1 MWKKNFLFRAHEA
14 APLKESENELFHDA
28 EPALDSAG
36 LQMEKFLSVWVQ
48 GEGEDDSPSMYTN
61 IYVRTATLDFR
72 TRAGFLQPLQGR
84 SHQIKQMLTPEQK
97 GFLREWLS
105 KASPQAWEE
114 SDDHFRT
121 LVRYR
126 VIGSSRMLK
135 TSASGVLASFRSSTY
150 RKGTPRTFTR
160 CGLAGRTF

>member
-61 IYVRTATLDFR
+61 IYVRTAALDFR
-72 TRAGFLQPLQGR
+72 TRAGFLQPLRYVEDLNDARTPLAEVFSILLEPITLYRTRFENGR
-84 SHQIKQMLTPEQK
+84 PIPPRLAETLWTTTRAKSP
-97 GFLREWLS
+97 S
-105 KASPQAWEE
+105 APAS
-114 SDDHFRT
+114 
-121 LVRYR
+121 
-126 VIGSSRMLK
+126 
-135 TSASGVLASFRSSTY
+135 TSA
-150 RKGTPRTFTR
+150 
-160 CGLAGRTF
+160 